1 MKKYFNYNSLL
12 EEYLNMPINESIK
25 HSFNLSDNLKKNDI
39 KKLRELMCNESYI
52 DEKLLSE
59 SFLFGII
66 NNKAKIVQY
75 SNKYIMDDLLII
87 EDFLKKYP
95 FSDFKKQLNKT
106 YTISDKTKNKYIK
119 KAQKKNIECLYG
131 NYEIGSNILNYIN
144 DNSDY
149 NLLGERYGLENHILN
164 NLQFEDPDFI
174 KSKLIIIMN
183 FDYDIIEVYESIP
196 YELLQK
202 GTAKLE
208 ADSIYGCYFNDFNYQ
223 KFMEKINNR

>member
-12 EEYLNMPINESIK
+12 EEYLNIPINESIK